1 MKTASPQLV
10 VLMREAIRRCDL
22 GLRGLTVLTEAASG
36 AYAVTP
42 VLAALAGAARVFAL
56 ARDSRYGS
64 VAEIAE
70 GLTEL
75 ARGAG
80 VEARIRI
87 VTEKNREIVASADII
102 TNSGHLRP
110 IDREMIEWVK
120 PTAAIPLMYE
130 AWELREADI
139 DVAACAERG
148 IAIAGTNER
157 HPAVDV
163 FSFLGPV
170 AERLLADAGIASRG
184 SRIVVLCD
192 NPLREFIAAGL
203 AAAGAIV
210 ETQEKLDP
218 KRQALTPAA
227 LLVAMTPRPHPI
239 IGCPEANI
247 IANQY
252 GSALV
257 AQFWGDIDR
266 DALTRGGV
274 RYWPV
279 EPPPR
284 GHQGIMLSSIG
295 PEPIVRLQA
304 GGLKVGEVMAQ
315 ARQTG
320 SDTAASCARAVAAAV
335 ASGFGQAVIS
345 ST

>member
-1 MKTASPQLV
+1 MKTASQQLIA
-10 VLMREAIRRCDL
+10 LMREAIRRCELDL
-22 GLRGLTVLTEAASG
+22 SGLTVLTEAASG

-42 VLAALAGAARVFAL
+42 VLAAMSGAARVFAL

-70 GLTEL
+70 GLMDL
-75 ARGAG
+75 ASSAG
-80 VEARIRI
+80 VEERIRI
-87 VTEKNREIVASADII
+87 VTEKNREIIAAADII

-110 IDREMIEWVK
+110 IDRAMIEWMK

-139 DVAACAERG
+139 DVAVCAERG
-148 IAIAGTNER
+148 IAVAGTNER

-170 AERLLADAGIASRG
+170 AHRLLGDAGIASRG

-192 NPLREFIAAGL
+192 NPFREFIEAGL
-203 AAAGAIV
+203 TAAGAIV
-210 ETQEKLDP
+210 ESVVKLDP
-218 KRQALTPAA
+218 KRESFTPDVV
-227 LLVAMTPRPHPI
+227 LVAMTPRPHPI
-239 IGCPEANI
+239 IGRSEANI

-252 GSALV
+252 AGALV

-266 DALTRGGV
+266 DALTRCGV
-274 RYWPV
+274 RFWPI

-295 PEPIVRLQA
+295 PEPVVRLQA
-304 GGLKVGEVMAQ
+304 GGLKVGEVMAR
-315 ARQTG
+315 ARQTRLG
-320 SDTAASCARAVAAAV
+320 AAESCERAVAAAV
-335 ASGFGQAVIS
+335 ASGFGQVITS